1 MKTIRYFLIFGVL
14 ICLVGLAGCKPAAD
28 VPPESS
34 DTTTVTEYTL
44 SEEEQAVIDEINFAR
59 TQPKKY
65 VTERLSPSVLDVS
78 KKSESYLAALD
89 EVVDKMNRMT
99 TPLPELTKANGLN
112 KCAAEWVKI
121 SGPVGYVGH
130 ESSIAKRFKKYC
142 SCAAPGEN
150 CSYGYPTAKEIVIA
164 LLVDDGVEDRGHRNN
179 ILSSAYKN
187 VGVAIGPHK
196 KYGTMCCIDFAYGY
210 QEK

>member
-1 MKTIRYFLIFGVL
+1 MKTIKSLFILITL
-14 ICLVGLAGCKPAAD
+14 ICLVGFAGCTQNVDEPPA
-28 VPPESS
+28 SS
-34 DTTTVTEYTL
+34 SATTISSYTL

-59 TQPKKY
+59 TKPKEY
-65 VTERLSPSVLDVS
+65 VTYRLSPSVLDVS
-78 KKSESYLAALD
+78 KKSESYIAALD
-89 EVVDKMNRMT
+89 EVVDRMNRMT
-99 TPLPELTKANGLN
+99 SPLPELTQADGLN
-112 KCAAEWVKI
+112 KCAAEWIKI
-121 SGPVGYVGH
+121 SGPVGYIGH
-130 ESSIAKRFKKYC
+130 EKTISTRFKKYC
-142 SCAAPGEN
+142 SYVSFGEN

-187 VGVAIGPHK
+187 VGAAIGSHK